1 MRNFRFLRLLL
12 PVAAVT
18 AIVGIGAP
26 ASQGADPFVAG
37 GRSTRGVAVSAS
49 QAGEA
54 VARGEALAAALGMP
68 GVSRRS
74 QRLDDRF
81 EHRIYDEIVS
91 FDERGRETAIA
102 RFDVDGEVVM
112 AVVLGWRRPDP
123 SPIGR
128 DAAAVRAA
136 DFARA
141 AGLTVNG
148 EPLVRASAG
157 AGGWT
162 ALWARMVDGIPV
174 VGDGIRISVWS
185 DGSFHGLDRT
195 ERPLAPA
202 PANQLGADAAKAAA
216 ATLVGTR
223 FGATAD
229 DLDLAAAERAW
240 VAPND
245 TWDPA
250 RPDAPDPVLRLAW
263 VVRFEARGP
272 LAERVRF
279 VEYWI
284 DAGDGR
290 LLGGDVV
297 E

>member
-37 GRSTRGVAVSAS
+37 GRSTRGVAMSAS

-54 VARGEALAAALGMP
+54 VARGEALARALGMP

-81 EHRIYDEIVS
+81 EHRIYDEVVS

-112 AVVLGWRRPDP
+112 AVVLGWRRPDQR
-123 SPIGR
+123 PIGR

-136 DFARA
+136 DFAHA

-162 ALWARMVDGIPV
+162 ALWARTVDGIPV
-174 VGDGIRISVWS
+174 VGDGIRVSVWS

-202 PANQLGADAAKAAA
+202 PANQLGVDAAKAAA
-216 ATLVGTR
+216 ATLVGRR
-223 FGATAD
+223 FGATAG
-229 DLDLAAAERAW
+229 DLDVAAAERAW